1 MAITATTLRLT
12 ARLRAD
18 LLATTNEQDRTLT
31 GAWVDAWDTVST
43 DLEAAI
49 NELAANA
56 QGGMFSRSTLLRSRR
71 LQIVLQ
77 HIAQALV
84 TLSENAGRLITDD
97 LPGVVRAAGEA
108 QEAIIASQLPE
119 AERDKLAG
127 WERVDT
133 RQIDAIVKRSTEQ
146 ITSQLWPLS
155 TEADAVIRREIVRGV
170 ASGSN
175 PRQTAAKIMKGA
187 EGGFNGGLARAL
199 TVARTETLD
208 AHRAAAAVAHAENAD
223 VLGGW
228 IWLTKLSVS
237 PPVCPACLGMS
248 GTEHPLTE
256 PGPEGHQNCR
266 CARMPRTKTWAELG
280 IEGLDEPESKTPDAE
295 AWFEALDEKA
305 QRGILGAGRYDA
317 WAKGNY
323 PIGQWAVRK
332 ENPEWRASY
341 QTSPLPKT
349 R

>member
-1 MAITATTLRLT
+1 VAITATTIRLSK
-12 ARLRAD
+12 RLRKD
-18 LLATTNEQDRTLT
+18 LLAVTNQQDRALT
-31 GAWVDAWDTVST
+31 QAWVDAWDTVAV
-43 DLEAAI
+43 DLESAI

-56 QGGMFSRSTLLRSRR
+56 QGGMFSRATLLRSRR

-84 TLSENAGRLITDD
+84 GLTEDAGRLITDD

-108 QEAIIASQLPE
+108 QEKIIASQLPK

-127 WERVDT
+127 WNRVDT
-133 RQIDAIVKRSTEQ
+133 RQIDAIVKRSSER

-170 ASGSN
+170 AVGSN
-175 PRQTAAKIMKGA
+175 PRQTAARIMQGA

-208 AHRAAAAVAHAENAD
+208 AHRAAAAVSHAENAD

-228 IWLTKLSVS
+228 IWLTDLS
-237 PPVCPACLGMS
+237 PRVCPACLGMS

-280 IEGLDEPESKTPDAE
+280 IEGMDEPASAAPDAA
-295 AWFEALDEKA
+295 AWFDGISGDE
-305 QRGILGAGRYDA
+305 QRAILGAARYDA
-317 WAKGNY
+317 WKRGDY
-323 PIGQWAVRK
+323 PIGKWAVRK

-341 QTSPLPKT
+341 QTSPLPKA
-349 R
+349 